1 MRPRIRNRLRKMI
14 SDTTKPRIPFLKA
27 ILNRRK
33 SIDDDDSSINISNSD
48 DYDVDTINERLPIS
62 VRTSNRL
69 KKSLGNAK
77 KINRRLPV
85 VMRLSAQLGAN
96 VFSQAADRIDD
107 TKKQYA
113 NENEINLN
121 RSAGMRINRE
131 NEIQSLMTETIS
143 FITSNTAKV
152 MARLL
157 GKRSS
162 SSVSS

>member
-1 MRPRIRNRLRKMI
+1 
-14 SDTTKPRIPFLKA
+14 
-27 ILNRRK
+27 
-33 SIDDDDSSINISNSD
+33 
-48 DYDVDTINERLPIS
+48 
-62 VRTSNRL
+62 
-69 KKSLGNAK
+69 
-77 KINRRLPV
+77 
-85 VMRLSAQLGAN
+85 MRLSAQLGAN

-121 RSAGMRINRE
+121 RSADMRINRE

-143 FITSNTAKV
+143 FITSKV